1 MLAPVLFKEKKDGSF
16 RLCIHY
22 HRLNSIFI
30 ENAYPFSL
38 MKDMLGHIVKRRVFT
53 KLREVYNKG
62 DK

>member
-1 MLAPVLFKEKKDGSF
+1 MVAPVFFKDKKDGSV

-30 ENAYPFSL
+30 ENVYPFFS
-38 MKDMLGHIVKRRVFT
+38 MKDMLGQLVKRRVFT